1 MSDDIRNDPEFQRYA
16 ADVKKNLIPKLRG
29 SACTVSIVP
38 EGETDVKFAVE
49 LGLSVMLDKPI
60 IAVVAPGTMIPSK
73 LALVADVIVEA
84 DWKNPEKMQ
93 QRIGEAVERVLGLQD

>member
-29 SACTVSIVP
+29 SACTVS
-38 EGETDVKFAVE
+38 
-49 LGLSVMLDKPI
+49 

>member
-1 MSDDIRNDPEFQRYA
+1 MSDDIRNDPEFIKYA
-16 ADVKKNLIPKLRG
+16 EDVKKNLIPKLRG

-38 EGETDVKFAVE
+38 EGDTDVKFAVE
-49 LGLSVMLDKPI
+49 LGFSIMLDKPV
-60 IAVVAPGTMIPSK
+60 IAVVAPGTKIPSK

-93 QRIGEAVERVLGLQD
+93 GRIGEAIEKVLGPES